1 MKHNIITSIGLLAGA
16 FILAQSNAI
25 AQDEIPNLK
34 TPSSW
39 NQYLNSVVE
48 SGDLGTWRASGV
60 TKDLWVGIPAGIR
73 YVSNDTTDI
82 SHDKKKLLIA
92 HEIISE
98 DGKMLSIG
106 SGFVGWDPAAKRIY
120 SFYSGYDGGKPF
132 WGPREL
138 VGFSSKGEVWK
149 YTETSR
155 GDTYETRMVYKRT
168 SKNSRENIV
177 KRTDGTGDILQENSI
192 KVIGADIAETEVE
205 KEVKQLILDDNAY
218 ALKNLED
225 KAKMISK
232 KGSLEFW
239 SSGGLLQ
246 SLQQNSKVREFDAY
260 NLHQKHIKVIEINA
274 TTAVALYYVEGSYQE
289 KDSENNANYLTRA
302 MEVYVKEEGGW
313 KIRTAHWSP
322 LTGGKGTTET
332 AVQ

>member
-1 MKHNIITSIGLLAGA
+1 MAV
-16 FILAQSNAI
+16 I

-34 TPSSW
+34 KPSSW
-39 NQYLNSVVE
+39 NQYLDSVVE
-48 SGDLGTWRASGV
+48 SGDLGTWTATGV

-73 YVSNDTTDI
+73 YVSNETKDI
-82 SHDKKKLLIA
+82 SHDKKKLLMA
-92 HEIISE
+92 HEYITE

-106 SGFVGWDPAAKRIY
+106 SGFVGWDPVAKRIY

-155 GDTYETRMVYKRT
+155 GATYETLQVSKRT
-168 SKNSRENIV
+168 NKNSRTNIT
-177 KRTDGTGDILQENSI
+177 KKTDGTGEIIENNLR
-192 KVIGADIAETEVE
+192 KVISADIAETEVE
-205 KEVKQLILDDNAY
+205 KEVKQHILDNNAY
-218 ALKNLED
+218 ALKNLKD
-225 KAKMISK
+225 KAKTISK
-232 KGSLEFW
+232 EGSLEFW

-274 TTAVALYYVEGSYQE
+274 TTAVALYYVEGDYQE
-289 KDSENNANYLTRA
+289 KESENNANYLTRA